1 MKFQLYRAVRLVTG
15 LTLLLL
21 SIGALRIQGPVRW
34 LAIAEIAAALA
45 FCCPH
50 VWRAGGVALLA
61 ILAIAFTHHAVVGQ
75 FVSSLLFAAL
85 IIILSL
91 AYERL

>member
-1 MKFQLYRAVRLVTG
+1 MKFELYRAVRLVTG
-15 LTLLLL
+15 LMLLFL
-21 SIGALRIQGPVRW
+21 SIGALRIHGPVRW
-34 LAIAEIAAALA
+34 LAIVEIAAAMA

-61 ILAIAFTHHAVVGQ
+61 IMAIAFTHHAVVGQ

-85 IIILSL
+85 IVILSL
-91 AYERL
+91 AYER